1 MLSYGSA
8 FVIFPVAILC
18 LPFLFDCKFS
28 EEGIAIVVFF
38 GMIQFDFIPIEH
50 IKNAEVI
57 NLFSASKHFVMRLGN
72 RVKFKVVSIETDNTK
87 PRFWVLTLQNPYK
100 AVALLSLSIRE

>member
-1 MLSYGSA
+1 MLSDGSA

-28 EEGIAIVVFF
+28 EEGIAIVAFF
-38 GMIQFDFIPIEH
+38 GMIQLDFIPIEH

-57 NLFSASKHFVMRLGN
+57 NLFSASRHFAIRLRN
-72 RVKFKVVSIETDNTK
+72 KS
-87 PRFWVLTLQNPYK
+87 
-100 AVALLSLSIRE
+100 